1 MLLLYQI
8 FLPFHFSLEQFLCL
22 TRILKCFYL
31 FYYKKD
37 RLIAFMFL
45 KVLQPGTNS
54 HNSQKSRRSTD
65 NVFLLKR
72 IIKHKLSCSAIM
84 WTGCPFSKIILITAL
99 PINSQSGQSQLVNT
113 YVANQSPSCP
123 CVEVDRCSSFNLE
136 KRSECFS
143 PMQVFN

>member
-1 MLLLYQI
+1 MSNTNTKMLLFILLQKRQTHCLYV
-8 FLPFHFSLEQFLCL
+8 
-22 TRILKCFYL
+22 K
-31 FYYKKD
+31 
-37 RLIAFMFL
+37 FL

-65 NVFLLKR
+65 HVFLLKQ